1 MTASYNVVIRRSAEK
16 ELRGVPKAALERIM
30 AKIRALGTDPRPHGC
45 EKLAVS
51 DHYRLRQGD
60 WRAVY
65 AVDDDRKAVA
75 IIRIGNRR
83 EVYR

>member
-1 MTASYNVVIRRSAEK
+1 VTASYKVVFRRSAEK
-16 ELRGVPKAALERIM
+16 ELRSVPKADLERIM
-30 AKIRALGTDPRPHGC
+30 AKIRALARDPRPHGC
-45 EKLAVS
+45 EKLTVS

-60 WRAVY
+60 WRVVH
-65 AVDDDRKAVA
+65 AVDDRSRTVT